1 MRESRALTRP
11 RRWKET
17 LGAATLGVVVV
28 ATALVAPVTL
38 QVATLPR
45 PSRSE
50 LVAVQVERWL
60 VRHPAV
66 ESTAKLAGRRVTST
80 CVGSWVGPVPLLPRR
95 VRASLMVTS
104 EHQDLLGE
112 RGDVFRGN
120 VRLRE
125 DETMRAY
132 DAVELAGC
140 PWWLGSRL
148 GNVLQRRAPLVVTA
162 AKIDGRRAYRVRFGR
177 DPGGVELDV
186 ARGTSAPIAVHVD
199 GRFGGWARLRPGSYA
214 DVRRVERFFRAVARP
229 GRSAL

>member
-1 MRESRALTRP
+1 
-11 RRWKET
+11 

-28 ATALVAPVTL
+28 ATAFIAPVTL

-45 PSRSE
+45 PTRSE
-50 LVAVQVERWL
+50 LIAVQVERWL
-60 VRHPAV
+60 IRHPAV
-66 ESTAKLAGRRVTST
+66 ESTAKLAGRRVSST

-95 VRASLMVTS
+95 VRASLVVTTQ
-104 EHQDLLGE
+104 HQDLLGE

-125 DETMRAY
+125 DDTLRAY

-140 PWWLGSRL
+140 PWWLGRRI
-148 GNVLQRRAPLVVTA
+148 GNVLQRRAPLAVIA

-177 DPGGVELDV
+177 GPGGLELDV
-186 ARGTSAPIAVHVD
+186 SRSTSAPIAVHVD

-214 DVRRVERFFRAVARP
+214 DVHRVVRLFSAVARP
-229 GRSAL
+229 GRSPL